1 MALPCVGLPCLA
13 LSCVALQVL
22 PRPTIDPTEAAAR
35 LAVTAK
41 SGAAEGSATTISK
54 ADDARYL
61 GCYSSESFFGG
72 KEYVGGANGANYN
85 LIHHHAK
92 LNGKRYFAVARAV
105 NDGHAFAFDYM
116 EPRAPKA
123 GDMTGEG

>member
-1 MALPCVGLPCLA
+1 M
-13 LSCVALQVL
+13 QVL
-22 PRPTIDPTEAAAR
+22 PRPKMDPTEAAAR

-41 SGAAEGSATTISK
+41 SSGAGDGKGSAAAISK

-72 KEYVGGANGANYN
+72 KDYVGGSNGANYN

-92 LNGKRYFAVARAV
+92 QNGKGYFAVARAV

-123 GDMTGEG
+123 GDMKGEG